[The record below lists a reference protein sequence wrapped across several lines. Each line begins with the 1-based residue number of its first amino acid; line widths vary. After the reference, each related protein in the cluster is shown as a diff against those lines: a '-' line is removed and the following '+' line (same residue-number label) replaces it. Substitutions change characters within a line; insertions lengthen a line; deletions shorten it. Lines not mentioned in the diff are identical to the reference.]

1 MKQNTEKIKD
11 ITEML
16 SDRETLDL
24 LMMLQ
29 STRPGCLIMDPNE
42 SVKNRLQKFCKQNN
56 YPFEQKKDNTSKLG
70 KKGFFITDERE
81 RLEIIN
87 RGTGRFY
94 GASDK
99 KVGKFL
105 GFPEESISYFNQNI
119 EQGPIEPQARQKRKQ
134 LVKQGVITEE
144 EADISKIVS
153 YVPKP
158 SEKSILKAVK
168 RGKTHIR
175 NLKAFD
181 QNTDSKIGTR
191 AIENFYNKVPDF
203 EV

>member
-1 MKQNTEKIKD
+1 MKQSIKKIKE
-11 ITEML
+11 ITEIL

-42 SVKNRLQKFCKQNN
+42 SLENKLQKFCKQND

-70 KKGFFITDERE
+70 KKGFFITENRE

-105 GFPEESISYFNQNI
+105 GFPKESISYFNQNI
-119 EQGPIEPQARQKRKQ
+119 EQGPIEPQAREKRKQ
-134 LVKQGVITEE
+134 LVEQGVITEE
-144 EADISKIVS
+144 EADLSKIVS

-175 NLKAFD
+175 NLKTFD
-181 QNTDSKIGTR
+181 HNTDFRIGTR
-191 AIENFYNKVPDF
+191 AIENFYNKVSDF

>member
-1 MKQNTEKIKD
+1 MKQNIKKIRD
-11 ITEML
+11 ITELL

-24 LMMLQ
+24 LIMVQ

-42 SVKNRLQKFCKQNN
+42 SLENRLQKFCKQNN
-56 YPFEQKKDNTSKLG
+56 YSFKQKKDNTSKLG
-70 KKGFFITDERE
+70 KKGFFITENRE

-119 EQGPIEPQARQKRKQ
+119 EEGPIEPQAREKRKQ
-134 LVKQGVITEE
+134 LVEQGVITEE

-158 SEKSILKAVK
+158 SEKSIEKAVK

-181 QNTDSKIGTR
+181 QNMGSKIGTR
-191 AIENFYNKVPDF
+191 AIEDFYNKVSDF
-203 EV
+203 KV

>member
-1 MKQNTEKIKD
+1 MKQNINMIRD

-16 SDRETLDL
+16 SDRETLDV
-24 LMMLQ
+24 LMMFQ
-29 STRPGCLIMDPNE
+29 STRPGCLVMDPNE
-42 SVKNRLQKFCKQNN
+42 DMKNMLQKFCKQNN
-56 YPFEQKKDNTSKLG
+56 YSFEQKKDDTSKLG
-70 KKGFFITDERE
+70 KKGFFITDERK

-87 RGTGRFY
+87 RESGRFY

-119 EQGPIEPQARQKRKQ
+119 EQGPIEPEAREKRRELIKNE
-134 LVKQGVITEE
+134 VISKE
-144 EADISKIVS
+144 EADISRIVS
-153 YVPKP
+153 YVPRP
-158 SEKSILKAVK
+158 TEKSILKAVK

-181 QNTDSKIGTR
+181 QNTDSRIGTR
-191 AIENFYNKVPDF
+191 AVENFYNRVPDF
-203 EV
+203 EI

>member
-1 MKQNTEKIKD
+1 MKQNVKNIRE

-42 SVKNRLQKFCKQNN
+42 EVKNRLQKFCKQNS

-70 KKGFFITDERE
+70 KKGFFITNERE
-81 RLEIIN
+81 RLKIIN

-94 GASDK
+94 GASDR

-105 GFPEESISYFNQNI
+105 GFPEESISYFNHNI
-119 EQGPIEPQARQKRKQ
+119 ERGPIEPQAREKRKQ
-134 LVKQGVITEE
+134 LVEQGVITEE

-175 NLKAFD
+175 NLRTFD
-181 QNTDSKIGTR
+181 QRTDSKIGTR